1 MRFVSRLSAVAVSLA
16 LFSACSSDDT
26 PPTQVP
32 TPTIT
37 VAATTAAATAA
48 RGASATYPITIT
60 RSGGYTGAVTLAA
73 SNVPAGVTATFAPAT
88 LANGVTSS
96 TLTLAVGATAAAG
109 TNTISV
115 IASGPGV
122 TEKATT
128 VSLTTTVPA
137 AITLVTGSTTATIV
151 QGATT
156 TIPITVSRTAGFTQP
171 ITITVDGLPAGV
183 TASALSIPDGST
195 TGTLTLTA
203 TGTAAATTTPAN
215 ITIKA
220 NATGA
225 TEQTATVALSV
236 TASTTPGFTVNAA
249 PAALTATAGQG
260 GTSTVTLA
268 RTGGFTSDVALT
280 VTGAPAGVTAT
291 LAPTTLTG
299 TTATSALTIATTAA
313 TVPGTYNLVV
323 RGNSAGQTERTAT
336 VALTVNAPAGIT
348 VALAPATL
356 SVAQGASG
364 TSNITLA
371 RVGSFTG
378 DIALTA
384 TGLPTGATIAFAPA
398 TATGTATASVAT
410 ITAGAATPAGTS
422 NVVITGTGA
431 GGVVGT
437 ATLALTVTAAQG
449 ITVAAS
455 NVSVVQGATGT
466 SNITLTRA
474 GGFAGA
480 VGLAVTGLPANVT
493 ATFNP
498 TSVTG
503 TTSTLS
509 LAVPNTVAAGTYNG
523 TITATGT
530 GVTNAVGTFTLTVT
544 PASTGGSV
552 AYRFC
557 NASELPLWFAVRNGT
572 SGAWTA
578 VTAGANNTYAFTPTG
593 TVSGVAYAQPGANG
607 QVDVTIDYLTSTELP
622 TAATN
627 VCFNNP
633 ATKTV
638 NATIAGLS
646 AGQSADV
653 FLGSG
658 TGTATFPGTSVAIAG
673 ATDGVADLIATRYS
687 TTGTGFN
694 TANVPD
700 KLILRRG
707 INPAANSTITPV
719 LDFNAAEA
727 VNVGSATYTFANVGS
742 AFAIQLFTNVVT
754 SNGDGAT
761 LLYGPLL
768 SAATTRT
775 VYGIPSTLTQA
786 GDQQL
791 VFASSIDDA
800 SGASIRIAAQSNRDL
815 AARTLTFGPTAT
827 APTITVSATTPYVRL
842 RAQGTWQTEYADAIG
857 IAYTQAGANPR
868 SWTINASR
876 GYLGAGG
883 TFDLDLPDF
892 TGVGG
897 FQQTW
902 GLRTGVSTDW
912 RFSAIG
918 GLAGLIGG
926 FSEGAT
932 FRVGARTGTITP

>member
-1 MRFVSRLSAVAVSLA
+1 MRFISRLSVVAVSLA
-16 LFSACSSDDT
+16 LFTACSSDDT
-26 PPTQVP
+26 PPTEVP
-32 TPTIT
+32 TPTIS
-37 VAATTAAATAA
+37 VAATTATGTAA

-60 RSGGYTGAVTLAA
+60 RGGGYTGAVTLAA

-88 LANGVTSS
+88 LANGVTTS
-96 TLTLAVGATAAAG
+96 TLTLAVGATAAAA
-109 TNTISV
+109 TNTITV
-115 IASGPGV
+115 TASGSGV
-122 TEKATT
+122 TDKTTT

-137 AITLVTGSTTATIV
+137 AITLVAGSTTATIV
-151 QGATT
+151 QGLTT
-156 TIPITVSRTAGFTQP
+156 TIPITVSRTPGFTQP

-203 TGTAAATTTPAN
+203 TGTAAATTTPAT

-220 NATGA
+220 NATGV

-249 PAALTATAGQG
+249 PAALTATAGAG
-260 GTSTVTLA
+260 GTSTVTLT

-299 TTATSALTIATTAA
+299 TTATSTLTIATTAA

-336 VALTVNAPAGIT
+336 VALTVNPVAGIT

-371 RVGSFTG
+371 RVGGFTG

-437 ATLALTVTAAQG
+437 STLAFTVTVAQG

-455 NVSVVQGATGT
+455 NVSVAQGATGT

-503 TTSTLS
+503 TTSTLT
-509 LAVPNTVAAGTYNG
+509 LAVPNTVTAGTYTG

-530 GVTNAVGTFTLTVT
+530 GVTNAVGTFTLSVT
-544 PASTGGSV
+544 PAGGGGGNIV
-552 AYRFC
+552 YQFCGANALPTFFAYR
-557 NASELPLWFAVRNGT
+557 NGST
-572 SGAWTA
+572 GAWTP
-578 VTAGANNTYAFTPTG
+578 VTVGANSSFSFDLSAATG
-593 TVSGVAYAQPGANG
+593 QVAYAVPNGANTAL
-607 QVDVTIDYLTSTELP
+607 VVIASNAASEFPRSAVTTCP
-622 TAATN
+622 ATA
-627 VCFNNP
+627 

-638 NATIAGLS
+638 NGTIGGLA
-646 AGQSADV
+646 AGQ
-653 FLGSG
+653 
-658 TGTATFPGTSVAIAG
+658 TATVSLGGASATVAANGPFTITG
-673 ATDGVADLIATRYS
+673 VTDGSTDLIATRS
-687 TTGTGFN
+687 AINATTFQQVVN
-694 TANVPD
+694 S
-700 KLILRRG
+700 IIIRRG
-707 INPAANSTITPV
+707 INPAN
-719 LDFNAAEA
+719 N
-727 VNVGSATYTFANVGS
+727 GS
-742 AFAIQLFTNVVT
+742 I
-754 SNGDGAT
+754 GAT
-761 LLYGPLL
+761 LDFSTAEAQQPVTGSYTVTGVNGDLAVGTNSFTTANGGGTSLSVIAPATSPLAFL
-768 SAATTRT
+768 G
-775 VYGIPSTLTQA
+775 VPSTLTAA
-786 GDQQL
+786 GD
-791 VFASSIDDA
+791 FHAASVQA
-800 SGASIRIAAQSNRDL
+800 SASAGGITTTRSVTQYNRDVIARAL
-815 AARTLTFGPTAT
+815 ALGSAISTPTLSTSG
-827 APTITVSATTPYVRL
+827 TTPYARI
-842 RAQGTWQTEYADAIG
+842 RAQGAFQTEYPDF
-857 IAYTQAGANPR
+857 IASSFTQASGRA
-868 SWTINASR
+868 WVHTASR
-876 GYLGAGG
+876 AFFGAGAANY
-883 TFDLDLPDF
+883 DIDLPDLS
-892 TGVGG
+892 GVAG
-897 FQQTW
+897 FNNAW
-902 GLRTGVSTDW
+902 GLVVGTATNATVTAYS
-912 RFSAIG
+912 
-918 GLAGLIGG
+918 GLAG
-926 FSEGAT
+926 FTPNTENST
-932 FRVGARTGTITP
+932 FKLASRTVTYTP